1 MLKGLL
7 GKIDVAEAGTV
18 VPLPTP
24 PTNLSIADATPCDL
38 IQMRPSVSP
47 MASPLQRGASMS
59 SLRSD
64 ASVTSDLVSHLP
76 EPLHDVANVSDM
88 ERSGLD
94 EMIATVEELPHNGHI
109 PKLSGCAFVFFFY

>member
-24 PTNLSIADATPCDL
+24 PTMLSIADATPGDL
-38 IQMRPSVSP
+38 MQMRPSVSP
-47 MASPLQRGASMS
+47 MASSLQRGASMS

-64 ASVTSDLVSHLP
+64 ASVSDLGSHLP

-94 EMIATVEELPHNGHI
+94 EMIAAMEELPHSGHI